1 MMRAI
6 ASVRAT
12 LPYRFI
18 EHPFDKRYSLDTAGY
33 VSKRDLVTGH
43 PHDVYLTGYSA
54 VAPSVFRHM
63 CRRWID
69 TLAARG
75 RVQAFSFVDVGAG
88 KGRALLLASELPFRK
103 IIGVELSKELAHIAA
118 QNIEKW
124 KQEHRARVPIR
135 VVHQDILE
143 FRWPRTPLLVY
154 LYNPFE
160 REMIEQLID
169 RLQWAAKAG
178 SRCVDVL
185 YLNPVF
191 GYLLTRSRL
200 FRELWSERINMS
212 QEDQNADPY
221 ATTTDL
227 VSAFRFAP
235 L

>member
-1 MMRAI
+1 MRAI
-6 ASVRAT
+6 ASVRAA
-12 LPYRFI
+12 LPFRYI
-18 EHPFDKRYSLDTAGY
+18 DHPFDKRYGLDTSGY

-43 PHDVYLTGYSA
+43 PHDAYLTGYSA
-54 VAPSVFRHM
+54 VAPSVFRIM

-103 IIGVELSKELAHIAA
+103 VIGVELSKELAHIAA
-118 QNIEKW
+118 WNIARW
-124 KQEHRARVPIR
+124 KRERRVRTTMR
-135 VVHQDILE
+135 VIHQDILD

-160 REMIEQLID
+160 REMIELLIE
-169 RLQWAAKAG
+169 RLRWAANAG

-191 GYLLTRSRL
+191 GHLFTRSGS
-200 FRELWSERINMS
+200 FRELWSERITMS

-221 ATTTDL
+221 ATSTDL
-227 VSAFRFAP
+227 VTAYRYAAP
-235 L
+235 

>member
-1 MMRAI
+1 MRAI

-18 EHPFDKRYSLDTAGY
+18 DHPFDKRHGLDTSGY

-54 VAPSVFRHM
+54 VAPSVFRQM

-103 IIGVELSKELAHIAA
+103 VIGVELSKPLAQIAA

-124 KQEHRARVPIR
+124 NRSKRPRVSI
-135 VVHQDILE
+135 
-143 FRWPRTPLLVY
+143 
-154 LYNPFE
+154 
-160 REMIEQLID
+160 
-169 RLQWAAKAG
+169 
-178 SRCVDVL
+178 
-185 YLNPVF
+185 
-191 GYLLTRSRL
+191 
-200 FRELWSERINMS
+200 
-212 QEDQNADPY
+212 
-221 ATTTDL
+221 
-227 VSAFRFAP
+227 
-235 L
+235 